1 MEQGVPNYIS
11 GCKES
16 GTEMVMLKL
25 KFFSYTH
32 FLPRK
37 IMCDLCKEFGKQK
50 EKNNIWS
57 YYKEITTVN
66 SWHILKTNFYMDE
79 LKLCKQF
86 CCYILEFFKVFL
98 HIYIIILYRNI
109 QFIIPPLSVSLLK
122 TTLWCQP
129 LCVNIGL
136 HSLLFPREGLLKE
149 NCRLKAMNTFKT
161 LDIFSSALFF
171 SDLKARAQAFRES
184 DKLQIWES
192 SLKILPCFCVCV
204 EMYTSVC
211 THM

>member
-1 MEQGVPNYIS
+1 M
-11 GCKES
+11 
-16 GTEMVMLKL
+16 
-25 KFFSYTH
+25 
-32 FLPRK
+32 
-37 IMCDLCKEFGKQK
+37 
-50 EKNNIWS
+50 
-57 YYKEITTVN
+57 
-66 SWHILKTNFYMDE
+66 
-79 LKLCKQF
+79 
-86 CCYILEFFKVFL
+86 
-98 HIYIIILYRNI
+98 
-109 QFIIPPLSVSLLK
+109 SVSLLK

-204 EMYTSVC
+204 EMYMSVC
-211 THM
+211 THMYLRKLHQYTHTHTHTHTHTLLRGIVDHFLFSPYNGLYLLVFV